1 MIVRHALLPTLA
13 GPLLVTASEA
23 GLRQLR
29 ILAEAH
35 EYRVELARLWPPA
48 TPGVTL
54 REDDRHFLPLVRQIG
69 EYFVGLRHDFDL
81 PLDPVGTHFQLAVW
95 NCISRIPFGQLQT
108 FRQLALALGRPAGAR
123 AVGQAVAQ
131 NPLPLLLPSHRVV
144 GATGRLA
151 GFLAGNDLKARLL
164 RLEGHTLNGA
174 EQVQPPQ
181 LF

>member
-54 REDDRHFLPLVRQIG
+54 RDDPRQFLPLARQIG
-69 EYFVGLRHDFDL
+69 EYFGGLRRDFDL
-81 PLDPVGTHFQLAVW
+81 PLDPVGTPFQMAVW
-95 NCISRIPFGQLQT
+95 NCIARIPFGQLQT
-108 FRQLALALGRPAGAR
+108 FRQLALALGRPEGAR

-144 GATGRLA
+144 GVTGRLA

>member
-1 MIVRHALLPTLA
+1 MILRHALLPTLA
-13 GPLLVTASEA
+13 GPLLAIASDR
-23 GLRQLR
+23 GLRHLR

-35 EYRVELARLWPPA
+35 EYRPELARLWPA
-48 TPGVTL
+48 ETLDLVL
-54 REDDRHFLPLVRQIG
+54 REDPGHFLPLAGQLG
-69 EYFVGLRHDFDL
+69 EYFGGLRHDFDL
-81 PLDPVGTHFQLAVW
+81 PLDPVGTAFQMDVW
-95 NCISRIPFGQLQT
+95 HRVSRIPFGQLQT
-108 FRQLALALGRPAGAR
+108 FRQLATALRRPDSAR

-131 NPLPLLLPSHRVV
+131 NPLPILVPSHRVV
-144 GATGRLA
+144 GVAGRLK